1 MALPKGIS
9 LNDGL
14 FKFPSC
20 QVSTSMLDLMKL
32 VEEVLEEAT
41 AGKNDTLYAGRLLVT
56 VRNIFDMYNDI
67 LPISH
72 SEALKNFPLNSAI
85 GYNNCMYLAHQ
96 CLQIVIPTDNLPEPL
111 TARPLT
117 LADLVPRLRQTGID
131 VFLSQVK
138 KKEKLKR

>member
-1 MALPKGIS
+1 
-9 LNDGL
+9 
-14 FKFPSC
+14 
-20 QVSTSMLDLMKL
+20 MLDLMKL

-41 AGKNDTLYAGRLLVT
+41 AGKNDMLYAGRLLVT
-56 VRNIFDMYNDI
+56 VRNIFEMYNDI

-96 CLQIVIPTDNLPEPL
+96 CLQIVIPTDNLPGPL

-117 LADLVPRLRQTGID
+117 LADLVPRLRQTGIE

-138 KKEKLKR
+138 TQQN